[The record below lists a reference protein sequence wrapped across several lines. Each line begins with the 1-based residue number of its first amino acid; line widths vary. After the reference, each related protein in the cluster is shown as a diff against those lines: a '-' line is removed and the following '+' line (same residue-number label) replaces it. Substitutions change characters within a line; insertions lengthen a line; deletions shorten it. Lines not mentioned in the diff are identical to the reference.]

1 MKKKRKRVHIR
12 ARKIPDLK
20 SILSAYVRDNKLN
33 KALDNVKV
41 LNSWTEIVGERISA
55 VSEPVKFSNN
65 ILYVKIK
72 NSAWRNE
79 MFMLEKDI
87 IMRINGY
94 CGKFM
99 VKKILFI

>member
-1 MKKKRKRVHIR
+1 MKKKRKKTYIK

-20 SILSAYVRDNKLN
+20 SILSAYIKDNKLD
-33 KALDNVKV
+33 KVLDNVKV
-41 LNSWTEIVGERISA
+41 LNSWNEIVGERISA

-87 IMRINGY
+87 IMRINEY